1 MAKHDDH
8 DTTKKKALPPVSPVE
23 TGPRYLTEMELAERL
38 HLSVQ
43 FLRKR
48 RDRREP
54 PYYSKFGR
62 RVRYPIAEVERFEAD
77 ALQVQRPVSRLPAD
91 PGAR

>member
-1 MAKHDDH
+1 MGTYSSHT
-8 DTTKKKALPPVSPVE
+8 TTKEKGAPAVPSIE
-23 TGPRYLTEMELAERL
+23 TGPRYLTETELAERL

-48 RDRREP
+48 RDRGEP

-62 RVRYPIAEVERFEAD
+62 RVRYPVSEIERFEAE
-77 ALQVQRPVSRLPAD
+77 ALQVPRPVSRLPAD
-91 PGAR
+91 GGTR